1 MRFFFLVAVLL
12 NLGLLAYGQGV
23 FGPVPSAQ
31 GLEQRLLSERNEQLV
46 VVGEPVAQ
54 IRVP

>member
-12 NLGLLAYGQGV
+12 NLGVLAYGQGV